1 LVSTQLHGELPAA
14 KWGAII
20 APVLILS
27 ETEAKTVNIMESG
40 RITGDFDRIPVL
52 VYGPEYIVELDHSG
66 PIALVA
72 GEINNITPISKRSTG
87 EIVGIIAKIRG
98 LKFVLLA
105 ADHPI
110 AGTNIDK
117 TIYRPGRIVFEN
129 WATVS
134 TIELSWEDRL
144 AHDDCFCTLG
154 NRDSAIGQ
162 FVPVV

>member
-1 LVSTQLHGELPAA
+1 LCQAQ
-14 KWGAII
+14 
-20 APVLILS
+20 
-27 ETEAKTVNIMESG
+27 SG
-40 RITGDFDRIPVL
+40 LFLANSVGQPLEGFH
-52 VYGPEYIVELDHSG
+52 YLD
-66 PIALVA
+66 
-72 GEINNITPISKRSTG
+72 ITPISKRSTG
-87 EIVGIIAKIRG
+87 EVVGIIAKIRG

-129 WATVS
+129 RATVS

-144 AHDDCFCTLG
+144 AHDDCICTLG